1 MKNYF
6 MKILLTD
13 YLQQVKTP
21 ICEGRALFT
30 FKDDQFTCIGDFAAI
45 TQSQMKGAE
54 KVLVSIRNTNDAVI
68 FPISQVWI
76 EVPVILDLTSSDL

>member
-21 ICEGRALFT
+21 ICAGRPLFT
-30 FKDDQFTCIGDFAAI
+30 FKDDQFTCIGDFAATI
-45 TQSQMKGAE
+45 RAQIKGAE
-54 KVLVSIRNTNDAVI
+54 KVLVSIRNTDDVVI
-68 FPISQVWI
+68 FPISHVWI
-76 EVPVILDLTSSDL
+76 EVPVIIDLTSSDL